1 MEVLLLTMLL
11 IVLMMSA
18 LAVVDLHLVGQEVPP
33 APPGL
38 DHHEG
43 RCGCRDGRRDGP
55 PLVRDGVRIS
65 SLSMTMMRC

>member
-43 RCGCRDGRRDGP
+43 HCGGRDGCRDGP

>member
-43 RCGCRDGRRDGP
+43 RCGRRDGCREEFP
-55 PLVRDGVRIS
+55 CCR
-65 SLSMTMMRC
+65 